1 MGEETKEER
10 FWHRTFGQA
19 QKRPSALGYLKIRG
33 RRPPRRERRRGQAW
47 GRMTISSQGQR
58 LDGAVSEGED
68 MLWGESDDTG
78 I

>member
-33 RRPPRRERRRGQAW
+33 RRPPLPR
-47 GRMTISSQGQR
+47 
-58 LDGAVSEGED
+58 EGED
-68 MLWGESDDTG
+68 KLSSG
-78 I
+78 